1 MGNLATGNKQAA
13 AATTAT
19 AAQGTA
25 NECYKSMSATCFHH
39 HSNKSNM
46 FHHVGKGVMQKT
58 HSASEVCSATMTCA
72 GKQHKSWLAKRSMRL
87 QLAGTCNLARST
99 GLRALLLCLLVVN
112 NVPPPMQ
119 AESLL

>member
-1 MGNLATGNKQAA
+1 M
-13 AATTAT
+13 

-25 NECYKSMSATCFHH
+25 TECYNSMTATCFHH

-46 FHHVGKGVMQKT
+46 LHHASKGVMQKT

-72 GKQHKSWLAKRSMRL
+72 GKHHKSWLAKRSMRV

-112 NVPPPMQ
+112 NFPPTH
-119 AESLL
+119 ASRGLL